1 MEANEAM
8 RRIFW
13 RHRWLLIA
21 FVLIPVAAIAPL
33 RMRQP
38 VTYAATASIQAQ
50 AAAPDAE
57 TQVVAILSRVTT
69 VATSP
74 AVVQKAIN
82 AAGADRSAIDVARHE
97 IAVTSVSSSAIV
109 TMTITDPSR
118 QVAASLVR
126 SLAINVVNVLNGLG
140 TQSSQQL
147 AALGAQRTALNA
159 TRGHLLQQMARAQA
173 NHELAS
179 SAGVQSLI
187 AQLTAVDAQL
197 ATNSA
202 SVQQVLTSSSI
213 NEGAGVISAP
223 AYVTGVS
230 RHVAVYSVLA
240 GLLGLVVGMLIATI
254 HELARP
260 TIAEAGAGAKELSL
274 VYLGDALVR
283 HKEIADLDDE
293 LTIRLDLAA
302 DRLGARTLVLTGPVP
317 PARLSALATHVGRS
331 LPAMDIPAGGD
342 IAALADAR
350 VLGIR
355 ALPPPTQSPT
365 ADTKSPTGSFSSI
378 SAHTVSIGSARSRRL
393 SVVAL
398 PAIRLQDRPDEP
410 VLVLVLP
417 RFAPRAALDQAV
429 DLGVITGWPLLGVIG
444 LRKLRK
450 RRHRAAEPE
459 LKPEPEPEPSVAEPE
474 PELSVAEPELS
485 VAELEPELSVA
496 EPAPSAP
503 GPEPPPAADDEAA
516 TRKKDQHAGAV
527 R

>member
-33 RMRQP
+33 RMHQP

-109 TMTITDPSR
+109 TMTVTDPSR
-118 QVAASLVR
+118 QVAVSLVR

-147 AALGAQRTALNA
+147 TALGAQRTALNA
-159 TRGHLLQQMARAQA
+159 TRSHLLQQMARAQA

-197 ATNSA
+197 TTNSA
-202 SVQQVLTSSSI
+202 SVQQVLTNSSI

-274 VYLGDALVR
+274 VYLGDALLA

-317 PARLSALATHVGRS
+317 PARLSALAVYVGRS
-331 LPAMDIPAGGD
+331 LPAMDVPAGGD
-342 IAALADAR
+342 IAAYADAR

-355 ALPPPTQSPT
+355 ALPPHTQSPA

-378 SAHTVSIGSARSRRL
+378 SGPVSIGSARSRRL

-474 PELSVAEPELS
+474 PEPSVAR
-485 VAELEPELSVA
+485 PELSVA
-496 EPAPSAP
+496 EPEPSAP
-503 GPEPPPAADDEAA
+503 EPAPPAAADDEAA
-516 TRKKDQHAGAV
+516 THKKDQHAGAV